1 MKFGPAFPFIQSSIT
16 TTCDMTSG
24 LTRQHILPF
33 AEHFT
38 SDRHLCQ
45 LHSKKIKLST
55 STAVQ
60 YSVNVSFSEYSKYT
74 V

>member
-1 MKFGPAFPFIQSSIT
+1 MS
-16 TTCDMTSG
+16 SG
-24 LTRQHILPF
+24 LTRQHIHVF

-38 SDRHLCQ
+38 SDSHLCW
-45 LHSKKIKLST
+45 LHSKKIKFST

-60 YSVNVSFSEYSKYT
+60 YSVIVWLSEYSKYT

>member
-1 MKFGPAFPFIQSSIT
+1 MFNQAANPCF
-16 TTCDMTSG
+16 C
-24 LTRQHILPF
+24 
-33 AEHFT
+33 FT
-38 SDRHLCQ
+38 PDRHLCW

-60 YSVNVSFSEYSKYT
+60 YAVIVWLSEYSKYT